1 MTLSPALMGS
11 TFVLLALS
19 KLLSQTSV
27 NTNTVPSVLLMGIY
41 AGIAFCFHFPYLLFL
56 PLLIF
61 SGLLINGFSFQQLA
75 LILTAFLLPTAF
87 CALFFF
93 WHDALPN
100 FIELYFTLALKL
112 EKIYH
117 VNFKDLSYIFGL
129 PLLIAILGYMK
140 NNILRRLT
148 VNQQKQN
155 QLFLLFLL
163 FNIAMIFL
171 MDRVSP
177 YQFISIVPV
186 LAYFITHFL
195 SITKTK
201 LAQNVLVYGL
211 FLIIPLIGYSWTFYL
226 LNDNTFSQY
235 KLENSVNY
243 DIPEGEKVM
252 VLGSNFSPYQ
262 NTQMASPYLNFR
274 LTEYYFKNMGEMKRK
289 IRFHQDLKKEQPK
302 IIIDEAGVFDGW
314 IDDLP
319 KVKPLYIRS
328 NDGLIYRGDQ
338 E

>member
-1 MTLSPALMGS
+1 
-11 TFVLLALS
+11 
-19 KLLSQTSV
+19 
-27 NTNTVPSVLLMGIY
+27 
-41 AGIAFCFHFPYLLFL
+41 
-56 PLLIF
+56 
-61 SGLLINGFSFQQLA
+61 
-75 LILTAFLLPTAF
+75 
-87 CALFFF
+87 
-93 WHDALPN
+93 
-100 FIELYFTLALKL
+100 
-112 EKIYH
+112 
-117 VNFKDLSYIFGL
+117 
-129 PLLIAILGYMK
+129 
-140 NNILRRLT
+140 
-148 VNQQKQN
+148 
-155 QLFLLFLL
+155 
-163 FNIAMIFL
+163 
-171 MDRVSP
+171 
-177 YQFISIVPV
+177 
-186 LAYFITHFL
+186 
-195 SITKTK
+195 
-201 LAQNVLVYGL
+201 LVYGL

-289 IRFHQDLKKEQPK
+289 IRFHQDLKKEQTK